1 MNNNKQDSP
10 FWKFID
16 RFKTVAELIATLMV
30 VVPALVAIWGLIQ
43 QGLTA
48 VIPAWVVLVT
58 AIFGVLLGYLI
69 GRAQILSQSRHFRA
83 LIEKIDFEYKD
94 SPLKHGW
101 RLGETDETQ
110 VTLKHISD
118 GFVGN
123 ALEIRSAARYRL
135 DYSLSA
141 AARLGTFIEFVAK
154 FESEAYVHVLTKVRS
169 KDASK
174 TRNLWLSFT
183 VGTQEPKRVDDGSE
197 QWYEYRV
204 WMKPVR
210 LEGNWLLF
218 RIDLKDAVM
227 RSAGREGW
235 QFSELLALRLR
246 GNQSLA
252 YVSIYE

>member
-1 MNNNKQDSP
+1 MKNNKQDST
-10 FWKFID
+10 FWEFVDK
-16 RFKTVAELIATLMV
+16 FKTVAELIATLIV
-30 VVPALVAIWGLIQ
+30 VIPALVAIWGLIQ

-58 AIFGVLLGYLI
+58 AILGILSGYLI
-69 GRAQILSQSRHFRA
+69 GRAPILSQFRRPGA
-83 LIEKIDFEYKD
+83 LIEKIDFGYKD
-94 SPLKHGW
+94 SPLEHGW
-101 RLGETDETQ
+101 RLGGADETQ
-110 VTLKHISD
+110 VTLRHISD

-123 ALEIRSAARYRL
+123 ALEIRSTARYRL

-154 FESEAYVHVLTKVRS
+154 FEGEAYVCTLTKVQS
-169 KDASK
+169 KDSNK

-183 VGTQEPKRVDDGSE
+183 VGNRKPKRIDDGSGS
-197 QWYEYRV
+197 WYEYRIWV
-204 WMKPVR
+204 KPIR

-235 QFSELLALRLR
+235 RFSELLALRLR

-252 YVSIYE
+252 YISIHE

>member
-1 MNNNKQDSP
+1 MNNGKQDPP
-10 FWKFID
+10 FWEFID
-16 RFKTVAELIATLMV
+16 RFKTVAELIATLIV
-30 VVPALVAIWGLIQ
+30 VVPTLVAIWGLIQ

-69 GRAQILSQSRHFRA
+69 GHTPIPSQSRRPGA
-83 LIEKIDFEYKD
+83 LIEKIDFEYRD

-123 ALEIRSAARYRL
+123 ALEIRSNARYSL
-135 DYSLSA
+135 DYSLNA
-141 AARLGTFIEFVAK
+141 ASRLGTFIEFVAK
-154 FESEAYVHVLTKVRS
+154 FEGEAHVYALTKVQS
-169 KDASK
+169 KDKSK

-183 VGTQEPKRVDDGSE
+183 VGTQEPQRIDDGSE
-197 QWYEYRV
+197 SWYEYIV
-204 WMKPVR
+204 WIKPVR

-218 RIDLKDAVM
+218 RIDLKDAVT

-235 QFSELLALRLR
+235 RFCELLALRLR